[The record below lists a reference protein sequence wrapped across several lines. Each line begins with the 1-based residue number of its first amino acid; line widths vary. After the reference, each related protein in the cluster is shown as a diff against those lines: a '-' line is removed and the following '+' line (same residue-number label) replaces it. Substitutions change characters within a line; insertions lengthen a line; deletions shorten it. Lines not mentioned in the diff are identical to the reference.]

1 MHRPAAPDPALAEF
15 RAEALA
21 LFALPFN
28 DLLFRAHTVHREH
41 FDPNRVQRS
50 TLLSIKTGGC
60 PEDCGYCPQAA
71 RYHTGVENEAML
83 PLDEVTAAA
92 RTAKAHGATRFC
104 MGAAWRGPKARDLA
118 PVLDMVREVK
128 ALGLE
133 TCCTLGMLK
142 EGQAEE
148 LRDAGASR
156 FCMGAAWRSP
166 KDRDIPKVAEMIRE
180 VKALGLETCATL
192 GMLSAD
198 QAQALRGAG
207 LDYYNHNLDTAP
219 EFYGEIIHTR
229 EFQDRLDTLSHVRDA
244 GMKTCC
250 GGIVGMGE
258 QREQRAG
265 LLHTLA
271 TLPAHPDS
279 VPINRLVQV
288 AGTPLAGTTE
298 LDPFEFVRTIAVARI
313 LMPRS
318 MVRLSAGRETMSDEL
333 QALCFAAGA
342 NSIFYGDKLLT
353 TSNPQAARDRAPLLI
368 VNAANIDPTQNQ
380 ADYDELVAAIRRMK
394 KGRMYYNPM
403 RHGTI

>member
-1 MHRPAAPDPALAEF
+1 VDTAVTFHRPAAPDQALTGL

-92 RTAKAHGATRFC
+92 RAAKAHGATRFC

-142 EGQAEE
+142 DGQAEE
-148 LRDAGASR
+148 LRD
-156 FCMGAAWRSP
+156 
-166 KDRDIPKVAEMIRE
+166 
-180 VKALGLETCATL
+180 
-192 GMLSAD
+192 
-198 QAQALRGAG
+198 AG

-219 EFYGEIIHTR
+219 EFYGEVITTR
-229 EFQDRLDTLSHVRDA
+229 DYQDRLDTLDRVRGA
-244 GMKTCC
+244 GLKVCC

-258 QREQRAG
+258 SREARAG
-265 LLHTLA
+265 LLAQLA
-271 TLPAHPDS
+271 SLEPQPES
-279 VPINRLVQV
+279 VPINELVQV
-288 AGTPLAGTTE
+288 EGTPLAGTGK
-298 LDPFEFVRTIAVARI
+298 LPWLEFVRTIAVARI

-318 MVRLSAGRETMSDEL
+318 MVRLSAGRTAMNEAQ
-333 QALCFAAGA
+333 QALCFFAGA
-342 NSIFYGDKLLT
+342 NSIFYGEKLLT
-353 TSNPQAARDRAPLLI
+353 TGNPEVARDDALF
-368 VNAANIDPTQNQ
+368 AALGLEP
-380 ADYDELVAAIRRMK
+380 
-394 KGRMYYNPM
+394 G
-403 RHGTI
+403 